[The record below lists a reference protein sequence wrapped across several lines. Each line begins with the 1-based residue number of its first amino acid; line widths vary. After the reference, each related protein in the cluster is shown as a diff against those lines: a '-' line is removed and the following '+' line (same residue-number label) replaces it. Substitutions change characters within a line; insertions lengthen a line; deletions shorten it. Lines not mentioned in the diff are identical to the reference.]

1 MRIGSLFA
9 GYGGL
14 DLAALEVFPGSTIA
28 WHCEWEDAPSR
39 ILKHHW
45 PDVPNYRDV
54 TKVNWRE
61 VRTAAPIDI
70 LTGGFPCQDVSL
82 AGRRAGIADGTRSG
96 LWNNMCEAIDVL
108 RPTYVLIENVRG
120 LLSAEATVSDLELEA
135 RGLGDHAGRPVLR
148 ALGAVLGNLAD
159 IGYDAWWTSLRASAI
174 GAPHHR
180 ERVFILASPADAA
193 DSKSNKPQ
201 GAVGEAHE
209 RTASRRSELWA
220 RGCGGNIPADTACI
234 GRNEGW
240 PESAGEFGGS
250 HASERS
256 DDVPA
261 NTEGIGCDTRGLPI
275 GTRAQVAVPTVHS
288 GDDDRTFGPYTAAIR
303 RWEQL
308 TRPAPA
314 PTEPNK
320 NGKPRLSAEF
330 ASWMMGLPAGWVTDP
345 SIGISRADQLKAIG
359 NGVVPQQAIAAY
371 KMLLDMKVGA

>member
-1 MRIGSLFA
+1 MINAHTTGMRIGSLFA

-28 WHCEWEDAPSR
+28 WHCEWEDAPAK

-61 VRTAAPIDI
+61 VRPAAPIDI
-70 LTGGFPCQDVSL
+70 LTGGFPCQDLSL

-135 RGLGDHAGRPVLR
+135 QGLGDHAGRPVLR

-180 ERVFILASPADAA
+180 ERVFILASPADT
-193 DSKSNKPQ
+193 
-201 GAVGEAHE
+201 E
-209 RTASRRSELWA
+209 
-220 RGCGGNIPADTACI
+220 CGGRERRWPIQLERASVDTSRNDQNASDSA
-234 GRNEGW
+234 GVGWNEGW
-240 PESAGEFGGS
+240 AESAGEFGGS
-250 HASERS
+250 HVAERS

-261 NTEGIGCDTRGLPI
+261 NAEGIGFGSGGLAS
-275 GTRAQVAVPTVHS
+275 GAGSEQSVDRVS
-288 GDDDRTFGPYTAAIR
+288 GGDDAGIFGSYTSAIR

-345 SIGISRADQLKAIG
+345 AIGISRADQLKAIG

-371 KMLLDMKVGA
+371 RFLLDMKVGA